1 MDKLAL
7 LAARASGALGLVVTL
22 VAVLARLSGH
32 PVLGGFES
40 ATLLHGGVAA
50 MVLGCLAY
58 LYVLVEHRPR

>member
-1 MDKLAL
+1 LDKLAL
-7 LAARASGALGLVVTL
+7 LTARSSGVVGLVVTL
-22 VAVLARLSGH
+22 VGVVARLTGRS
-32 PVLGGFES
+32 VLGGFES